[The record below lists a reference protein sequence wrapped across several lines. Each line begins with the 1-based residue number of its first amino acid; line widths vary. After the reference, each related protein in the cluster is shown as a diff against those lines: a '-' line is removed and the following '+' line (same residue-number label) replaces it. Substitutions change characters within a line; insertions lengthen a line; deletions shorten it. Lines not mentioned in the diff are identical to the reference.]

1 MREGRLRPEMQA
13 DPERYYRNCDGFT
26 SMVVHPSMKP
36 GEIES
41 LQSECF
47 DTDFRV
53 NGPSILRSV
62 EVWFQGWKR
71 YHNSDSPY
79 LRAKAERWAEE
90 IHYAWPL
97 FRVAKR
103 SGPTPEAAA
112 RLEAEVQA
120 AIGLPSL
127 APRVRSWLA
136 PAAAAWTGFTLRH
149 NLFQHP
155 KLVRN
160 AYRTTPW
167 ALRSGELGSLRVS
180 MERALHSTLVKI
192 EGVLDRASA
201 KHLAAGIRAHLHNND
216 ADVKVVVAQGT
227 HAKPQYL
234 RLLAKELEPLRHRV
248 SISVS
253 SAPETGDLL
262 MSA

>member
-1 MREGRLRPEMQA
+1 MQ
-13 DPERYYRNCDGFT
+13 R
-26 SMVVHPSMKP
+26 
-36 GEIES
+36 
-41 LQSECF
+41 ECF

-90 IHYAWPL
+90 IHFAWPL

-112 RLEAEVQA
+112 QLEAEIEA
-120 AIGLPSL
+120 AIGPPSL
-127 APRVRSWLA
+127 GPRVRSWLA

-160 AYRTTPW
+160 TYRTTPW
-167 ALRSGELGSLRVS
+167 ALRSGELGSLARQPGA
-180 MERALHSTLVKI
+180 R
-192 EGVLDRASA
+192 
-201 KHLAAGIRAHLHNND
+201 LAQHAGEA
-216 ADVKVVVAQGT
+216 
-227 HAKPQYL
+227 
-234 RLLAKELEPLRHRV
+234 
-248 SISVS
+248 
-253 SAPETGDLL
+253 
-262 MSA
+262 